1 MEPKQLLGEING
13 GKVLDVAT
21 GGGGFI
27 HFLMDGLKE
36 YTEVTGIDITEKSAA
51 AFAQA
56 FSDHP
61 EVHFQS
67 MDAAKLAFDDQSF
80 DTVSVANS
88 LHHFR
93 DPKIVLKEMYRVLRP
108 GGHMIL
114 FEMYCD
120 NQTET
125 QLTHVNLHHWWGEVD
140 RLNDVFHNST
150 YTRQALLD
158 MVNSLGLRGMV
169 MNDIINLEDD
179 PRDPAILTELEP
191 IFERYIQR
199 AASRPDLVKQG
210 EALRQRVK
218 EVGFHSASELLI
230 IGRK

>member
-1 MEPKQLLGEING
+1 MEPKQLLGEISG
-13 GKVLDVAT
+13 GKILDVAT

-27 HFLMDGLKE
+27 HFLLDGLKE

-51 AFAQA
+51 AFALA
-56 FSDHP
+56 FKD
-61 EVHFQS
+61 QS
-67 MDAAKLAFDDQSF
+67 AIHYQHMDAGKLAFDDGSF

-88 LHHFR
+88 LHHFQ
-93 DPKIVLKEMYRVLRP
+93 DPQVVLKEMYRVLRP
-108 GGHMIL
+108 GGHFIV

-150 YTRQALLD
+150 YSRQILLD
-158 MVNSLGLRGMV
+158 MVNVLGLGGLGL
-169 MNDIINLEDD
+169 NDIINLEDD
-179 PRDPAILTELEP
+179 PRDPAIAAELEP
-191 IFERYIQR
+191 IFERYLQR
-199 AASRPDLVKQG
+199 AESRPDLVKEG
-210 EALRQRVK
+210 EALHQRVK
-218 EVGFHSASELLI
+218 DIGFHSASELLI